1 MKRKF
6 LLLFICLLSLLSCS
20 QKKLP
25 HYPATD
31 DGITRMHLDSAA
43 IYTKKH
49 DLHKAMYQLKAAEKR
64 LFNVTQD
71 SLKFLTYYH
80 IAQIN
85 AQDGAYKIALEYL
98 KHAAR
103 NANDVKRSHRM
114 TDIYIEK
121 AFIYNQMG
129 NRDSA
134 LNSLQRVEKYK
145 PRIRKDQEKRI
156 EEMRQHIKRHQIV
169 AISPGK
175 DVEIVQLQDLYEVAL
190 AQRKAVELKLYIAYL
205 LLTLILVS
213 IGITIWFRRRM
224 RQQLQFYRLQQQ
236 ETEHNIQLTLRR
248 KDATIDEMK
257 AEIDSKLDEL
267 NQLRYSIKAHNK
279 NIKTSDSIEQVKLGI
294 DTLYTILKGGNL
306 SQMGKREQQALNMIM
321 PNYDY
326 ELSYILNNPRF
337 ALTPKEC
344 FYYIMEHYGIED
356 ELKAQ
361 AFCCTAQAIRSI
373 KSRINHCIK
382 NLAAYSPICL

>member
-64 LFNVTQD
+64 LFNVTED

-224 RQQLQFYRLQQQ
+224 HQQLQFYRQQQQ

-279 NIKTSDSIEQVKLGI
+279 NIKTSDSIEQIKLGI
-294 DTLYTILKGGNL
+294 DTLYIILKGGNL

-356 ELKAQ
+356 DLKAQ

-373 KSRINHCIK
+373 KSRLKKKLEQN
-382 NLAAYSPICL
+382 

>member
-6 LLLFICLLSLLSCS
+6 LLLFISLLSLLSCS

-129 NRDSA
+129 KRDSA

-175 DVEIVQLQDLYEVAL
+175 DIEIVQLQDLYEVAL

-224 RQQLQFYRLQQQ
+224 RQQLQFYRQQQQ

-279 NIKTSDSIEQVKLGI
+279 NIKTSDSIEQIKLGI

-356 ELKAQ
+356 DLKAQ

-373 KSRINHCIK
+373 KSRLKKKLEQN
-382 NLAAYSPICL
+382 

>member
-121 AFIYNQMG
+121 AFIYNQIG
-129 NRDSA
+129 KRDSA

-145 PRIRKDQEKRI
+145 PRIRKDQEKQI

-175 DVEIVQLQDLYEVAL
+175 DIEIVQLQDLYEVAL

-224 RQQLQFYRLQQQ
+224 RQQLQFYRQQQQ

-279 NIKTSDSIEQVKLGI
+279 NIKTSDSIEQIKLGI
-294 DTLYTILKGGNL
+294 NTLHTILKGGNL
-306 SQMGKREQQALNMIM
+306 SQMGKREQQALNIIM

-344 FYYIMEHYGIED
+344 FYYVMEHYGIED

-361 AFCCTAQAIRSI
+361 AFCCTSQAIRSI
-373 KSRINHCIK
+373 KSRLRKKLEQN
-382 NLAAYSPICL
+382 

>member
-1 MKRKF
+1 MKKRF
-6 LLLFICLLSLLSCS
+6 LLWFISLLSLLSCS
-20 QKKLP
+20 QRKLP

-31 DGITRMHLDSAA
+31 DGITQMRLDSAK
-43 IYTKKH
+43 IYTKRH

-64 LFNVTQD
+64 LFNVTED
-71 SLKFLTYYH
+71 SLKFLTYYR

-85 AQDGAYKIALEYL
+85 AQDGAYKLALDYL

-103 NANDVKRSHRM
+103 HANDVKRSHRM
-114 TDIYIEK
+114 ADIDIEK
-121 AFIYNQMG
+121 AFVYNQMG
-129 NRDSA
+129 KRDSA
-134 LNSLQRVEKYK
+134 LNSLLKAEKYK

-156 EEMRQHIKRHQIV
+156 EEMRQRIKKHQIV

-190 AQRKAVELKLYIAYL
+190 AQRKALELKLYIAYL
-205 LLTLILVS
+205 LLALILVS

-224 RQQLQFYRLQQQ
+224 RQQLRFYRLQQQ

-257 AEIDSKLDEL
+257 AEIDNKLDEL
-267 NQLRYSIKAHNK
+267 NHLRDSIKAHSK
-279 NIKTSDSIEQVKLGI
+279 NIKTSDSIEQIKLGI
-294 DTLYTILKGGNL
+294 DTLHTILKGGNL

-344 FYYIMEHYGIED
+344 FYYVMEHYGIED

-361 AFCCTAQAIRSI
+361 AFCCTSQAIRSI
-373 KSRINHCIK
+373 KSRLRK
-382 NLAAYSPICL
+382 KLEQG

>member
-213 IGITIWFRRRM
+213 IGITIWFRHRM
-224 RQQLQFYRLQQQ
+224 RQQLQFYRQQQQ

-279 NIKTSDSIEQVKLGI
+279 NIKTSDSIEQIKLGI

-373 KSRINHCIK
+373 KSRLKKKLEQN
-382 NLAAYSPICL
+382 

>member
-80 IAQIN
+80 IALIN

-103 NANDVKRSHRM
+103 NTNDVKRSHRM

-129 NRDSA
+129 KRDSA

-175 DVEIVQLQDLYEVAL
+175 DIEIVQLQDLYEVAL

-213 IGITIWFRRRM
+213 IGITIWFRHRM
-224 RQQLQFYRLQQQ
+224 RQQLQYYRQQQQ

-279 NIKTSDSIEQVKLGI
+279 NIKTSDSIEQIKLGI

-356 ELKAQ
+356 DLKAQ

-373 KSRINHCIK
+373 KSRLKKKLEQN
-382 NLAAYSPICL
+382 

>member
-1 MKRKF
+1 MKKRF
-6 LLLFICLLSLLSCS
+6 LLWFISLLSLLSCS
-20 QKKLP
+20 QRKLP

-31 DGITRMHLDSAA
+31 DGITQMRLDSAA
-43 IYTKKH
+43 IYTKRH

-64 LFNVTQD
+64 LFNVTED
-71 SLKFLTYYH
+71 SLKFLTYYR

-85 AQDGAYKIALEYL
+85 AQDGAYKLALDYL

-103 NANDVKRSHRM
+103 HANDVKRSHRM
-114 TDIYIEK
+114 ADIDIEK
-121 AFIYNQMG
+121 AFVYNQMG
-129 NRDSA
+129 KRDSA
-134 LNSLQRVEKYK
+134 LNSLLKAEKYK

-156 EEMRQHIKRHQIV
+156 EEMRQHIKKHQIV

-175 DVEIVQLQDLYEVAL
+175 DIEIVQLQDLYEVAL
-190 AQRKAVELKLYIAYL
+190 AQRKALELKLYIAYL
-205 LLTLILVS
+205 LLALILVS

-248 KDATIDEMK
+248 KNATIDEMK

-267 NQLRYSIKAHNK
+267 NQLRDSIKAHSK
-279 NIKTSDSIEQVKLGI
+279 NIKTSDSIEQIKLGI
-294 DTLYTILKGGNL
+294 DTLHTILKGGNL

-344 FYYIMEHYGIED
+344 FYYVMEHYEIED

-361 AFCCTAQAIRSI
+361 AFCCTSQAIRSI
-373 KSRINHCIK
+373 KSRLRKKLEQN
-382 NLAAYSPICL
+382 

>member
-64 LFNVTQD
+64 LFNVTED

-129 NRDSA
+129 KRDSA

-145 PRIRKDQEKRI
+145 PRIRKDQEKQI

-279 NIKTSDSIEQVKLGI
+279 NIKTSDSIEQIKLGI

-356 ELKAQ
+356 DLKAQ

-373 KSRINHCIK
+373 KSRLKKKLEQN
-382 NLAAYSPICL
+382 

>member
-1 MKRKF
+1 MKKRF
-6 LLLFICLLSLLSCS
+6 LLWFISLLSLLSCS
-20 QKKLP
+20 QRKLP

-31 DGITRMHLDSAA
+31 DGITQMRLDSAK
-43 IYTKKH
+43 IYTKRH

-64 LFNVTQD
+64 LFNVTED
-71 SLKFLTYYH
+71 SLKFLTYYR

-85 AQDGAYKIALEYL
+85 AQDGAYKLALDYL

-103 NANDVKRSHRM
+103 HANDVKRSHRM
-114 TDIYIEK
+114 ADIDIEK
-121 AFIYNQMG
+121 AFVYNQMG
-129 NRDSA
+129 KRDSA
-134 LNSLQRVEKYK
+134 LNSLLKAEKYK

-156 EEMRQHIKRHQIV
+156 EEMRQHIKKHQIV

-190 AQRKAVELKLYIAYL
+190 AQRKALELKLYIAYL
-205 LLTLILVS
+205 LLALILVS

-248 KDATIDEMK
+248 KNATIDEMK
-257 AEIDSKLDEL
+257 AEIDNKLEEL
-267 NQLRYSIKAHNK
+267 NQLRDSIKAHNK
-279 NIKTSDSIEQVKLGI
+279 NIKTSDSIEQIKLGI
-294 DTLYTILKGGNL
+294 DTLHTILKGGNL
-306 SQMGKREQQALNMIM
+306 SQMGKREQQALNIIM

-344 FYYIMEHYGIED
+344 FYYVMEHYEIED

-361 AFCCTAQAIRSI
+361 AFCCTSQAIRSI
-373 KSRINHCIK
+373 KSRLRKKLEQN
-382 NLAAYSPICL
+382 

>member
-224 RQQLQFYRLQQQ
+224 RQQLQFYRQQQQ

-279 NIKTSDSIEQVKLGI
+279 NIKTSDSIEQIKLGI

-344 FYYIMEHYGIED
+344 FFYIMEHYGIED

-373 KSRINHCIK
+373 KSRLKKKLEQN
-382 NLAAYSPICL
+382 

>member
-1 MKRKF
+1 MKKRF
-6 LLLFICLLSLLSCS
+6 LLWFISLLSLLSCS
-20 QKKLP
+20 QRKLP

-31 DGITRMHLDSAA
+31 DGITQMRLDSAT
-43 IYTKKH
+43 IYTKRH

-64 LFNVTQD
+64 LFNVTED
-71 SLKFLTYYH
+71 SLKFLTYYR

-85 AQDGAYKIALEYL
+85 AQDGAYKLALDYL

-103 NANDVKRSHRM
+103 HANDVKQSHRM
-114 TDIYIEK
+114 ADIDIEK
-121 AFIYNQMG
+121 AFVYNQMG
-129 NRDSA
+129 KRDSA
-134 LNSLQRVEKYK
+134 LNSLLKAEKYK

-156 EEMRQHIKRHQIV
+156 EEMRQRIKKHQIV

-190 AQRKAVELKLYIAYL
+190 AQRKALELKLYIAYL
-205 LLTLILVS
+205 LLALILVS

-224 RQQLQFYRLQQQ
+224 RQQLRFYRLQQQ

-257 AEIDSKLDEL
+257 AEIDNKLDEL
-267 NQLRYSIKAHNK
+267 NQLRDSIKAHSK
-279 NIKTSDSIEQVKLGI
+279 NIKTSDSIEQIKLGI
-294 DTLYTILKGGNL
+294 DTLHTILKGGNL
-306 SQMGKREQQALNMIM
+306 SQMGKREQQALNIIM

-344 FYYIMEHYGIED
+344 FYYVMEHYEIED

-361 AFCCTAQAIRSI
+361 AFCCTSQAIRSI
-373 KSRINHCIK
+373 KSRLRKKLEQN
-382 NLAAYSPICL
+382 

>member
-64 LFNVTQD
+64 LFNVTED

-121 AFIYNQMG
+121 AFNYNQMG
-129 NRDSA
+129 KRDSA

-175 DVEIVQLQDLYEVAL
+175 DIEIVQLQDLYEVAL

-224 RQQLQFYRLQQQ
+224 RQQLEFYRQQQQ

-279 NIKTSDSIEQVKLGI
+279 NIKTSDSIEQFKLGI

-356 ELKAQ
+356 DLKAQ

-373 KSRINHCIK
+373 KSRLKKKLEQN
-382 NLAAYSPICL
+382 

>member
-129 NRDSA
+129 KRDSA

-175 DVEIVQLQDLYEVAL
+175 DIEIVQLQDLYEVAL

-224 RQQLQFYRLQQQ
+224 RQQLQFYRQQQQ

-279 NIKTSDSIEQVKLGI
+279 NIKTSDSIEQIKLGI
-294 DTLYTILKGGNL
+294 DSLYTILKGGNL

-373 KSRINHCIK
+373 KSRLKKKLEQN
-382 NLAAYSPICL
+382 

>member
-6 LLLFICLLSLLSCS
+6 LLLFISLLSLLSCS

-129 NRDSA
+129 KRDSA

-175 DVEIVQLQDLYEVAL
+175 DIEIVQLQDLYEVAL

-224 RQQLQFYRLQQQ
+224 RQQLQFYRQQQQ

-279 NIKTSDSIEQVKLGI
+279 NIKTSDSIEQIKLGI
-294 DTLYTILKGGNL
+294 DTLYIILKGGNL

-356 ELKAQ
+356 DLKTQ

-373 KSRINHCIK
+373 KSRLKKKLEQN
-382 NLAAYSPICL
+382 

>member
-1 MKRKF
+1 MKKRF
-6 LLLFICLLSLLSCS
+6 LLWFISLLSLLSCS
-20 QKKLP
+20 QRKLP

-31 DGITRMHLDSAA
+31 DGITQMRLDSAT
-43 IYTKKH
+43 IYTKRH

-64 LFNVTQD
+64 LFNVTED
-71 SLKFLTYYH
+71 SLKFLTYYR

-85 AQDGAYKIALEYL
+85 AQDGAYKLALDYL

-103 NANDVKRSHRM
+103 HANDVKRSHRM
-114 TDIYIEK
+114 ADIDIEK
-121 AFIYNQMG
+121 AFVYNQMG
-129 NRDSA
+129 KRDSA
-134 LNSLQRVEKYK
+134 LNSLLKAEKYK

-156 EEMRQHIKRHQIV
+156 EEMRQHIKKHQIV

-190 AQRKAVELKLYIAYL
+190 AQRKALELKLYITYL
-205 LLTLILVS
+205 LLALILVS

-279 NIKTSDSIEQVKLGI
+279 NIKTSDSIEQIKLGI

-356 ELKAQ
+356 DLKAQ

-373 KSRINHCIK
+373 KSRLKKKLEQN
-382 NLAAYSPICL
+382 

>member
-64 LFNVTQD
+64 LFNVTED

-129 NRDSA
+129 KRDSA

-156 EEMRQHIKRHQIV
+156 EEMRQHIRRHQIV

-175 DVEIVQLQDLYEVAL
+175 DIEIVQLQDLYEVAL

-224 RQQLQFYRLQQQ
+224 RQQLQFYRQQQQ

-279 NIKTSDSIEQVKLGI
+279 NIKTSDSIEQIKLGI

-356 ELKAQ
+356 DLKAQ

-373 KSRINHCIK
+373 KSRLKKKLEQN
-382 NLAAYSPICL
+382 

>member
-1 MKRKF
+1 MKKRF
-6 LLLFICLLSLLSCS
+6 LLWFISLLSLLSCS
-20 QKKLP
+20 QRKLP

-31 DGITRMHLDSAA
+31 DGITQMRLDSAA
-43 IYTKKH
+43 IYTKRH

-64 LFNVTQD
+64 LFNVTED
-71 SLKFLTYYH
+71 SLKFLTYYR

-85 AQDGAYKIALEYL
+85 AQDGAYKLALDYL
-98 KHAAR
+98 EHAAR
-103 NANDVKRSHRM
+103 HANDVKRSHRM
-114 TDIYIEK
+114 ADIDIEK
-121 AFIYNQMG
+121 AFVYNQMG
-129 NRDSA
+129 KRDSA
-134 LNSLQRVEKYK
+134 LNSLLKAEKYK

-156 EEMRQHIKRHQIV
+156 EEMRQHIKKHQIV

-190 AQRKAVELKLYIAYL
+190 AQRKTLELKLYIAYL
-205 LLTLILVS
+205 LLALILVS

-257 AEIDSKLDEL
+257 AEIDNKLNEL
-267 NQLRYSIKAHNK
+267 NQLRDSIKAHSK
-279 NIKTSDSIEQVKLGI
+279 NIKTSDSIEQIKLGI
-294 DTLYTILKGGNL
+294 DTLHTILKGGNL

-344 FYYIMEHYGIED
+344 FYYVMEHYGIED

-361 AFCCTAQAIRSI
+361 AFCCTSQAIRSI
-373 KSRINHCIK
+373 KSRLRKKLEQN
-382 NLAAYSPICL
+382 

>member
-129 NRDSA
+129 KRDSA

-175 DVEIVQLQDLYEVAL
+175 DIEIVQLQDLYEVAL

-224 RQQLQFYRLQQQ
+224 RQQLQFYRQQQQ

-279 NIKTSDSIEQVKLGI
+279 NIKTSDSIEQIKLGI
-294 DTLYTILKGGNL
+294 DTLYIILKGGNL

-356 ELKAQ
+356 DLKTQ

-373 KSRINHCIK
+373 KSRLKKKLEQN
-382 NLAAYSPICL
+382 

>member
-1 MKRKF
+1 MKKRF
-6 LLLFICLLSLLSCS
+6 LLWFISLLSLLSCS
-20 QKKLP
+20 QRKPP

-31 DGITRMHLDSAA
+31 DGITQMRLDSAA

-64 LFNVTQD
+64 LFNGTED
-71 SLKFLTYYH
+71 SLKFLTYYR

-85 AQDGAYKIALEYL
+85 AQDGAYKLALDYL

-103 NANDVKRSHRM
+103 HANDVKQSHRM
-114 TDIYIEK
+114 ADIDIEK
-121 AFIYNQMG
+121 AFVYNQMG
-129 NRDSA
+129 KRDSA
-134 LNSLQRVEKYK
+134 LNSLLKAEKYK

-156 EEMRQHIKRHQIV
+156 EEMRQHIKKHQIV

-190 AQRKAVELKLYIAYL
+190 AQRKALELKLYIAYL
-205 LLTLILVS
+205 LLALILVS

-267 NQLRYSIKAHNK
+267 NQLRDSIKAHSK
-279 NIKTSDSIEQVKLGI
+279 NIKTSDSIEQIKLGI
-294 DTLYTILKGGNL
+294 DTLHTILKGGNL

-344 FYYIMEHYGIED
+344 FYYVMEHYEIED

-361 AFCCTAQAIRSI
+361 AFCCTSQAIRSI
-373 KSRINHCIK
+373 KSRLRKKLEQN
-382 NLAAYSPICL
+382 

>member
-1 MKRKF
+1 MKKRF
-6 LLLFICLLSLLSCS
+6 LLWFISLLSLLSCS
-20 QKKLP
+20 QRKLP

-31 DGITRMHLDSAA
+31 DGITQMRLDSAK
-43 IYTKKH
+43 IYTKRH

-64 LFNVTQD
+64 LFNVTED
-71 SLKFLTYYH
+71 SLKFLTYYR

-85 AQDGAYKIALEYL
+85 AQDGAYKLALDYL

-103 NANDVKRSHRM
+103 HANDVKRSHRM
-114 TDIYIEK
+114 ADIDIEK
-121 AFIYNQMG
+121 AFVYNQMG
-129 NRDSA
+129 KRDSA
-134 LNSLQRVEKYK
+134 LNSLLKAEKYK

-156 EEMRQHIKRHQIV
+156 EEMRQHIKKHQIV

-190 AQRKAVELKLYIAYL
+190 AQRKALELKLYIAYL
-205 LLTLILVS
+205 LLALILVS

-267 NQLRYSIKAHNK
+267 NQLRDSINAHSK
-279 NIKTSDSIEQVKLGI
+279 NIKTSDSIEQIKLGI
-294 DTLYTILKGGNL
+294 DTLHTILKGGNL
-306 SQMGKREQQALNMIM
+306 SQMGKREQQALNIIM

-344 FYYIMEHYGIED
+344 FYYVMEHYEIED

-361 AFCCTAQAIRSI
+361 AFCCTSQAIRSI
-373 KSRINHCIK
+373 KSRLRKKLEQN
-382 NLAAYSPICL
+382 

>member
-1 MKRKF
+1 MKKRF
-6 LLLFICLLSLLSCS
+6 LLWSISLLSLLSCS
-20 QKKLP
+20 QRKLP

-31 DGITRMHLDSAA
+31 DGITQMRLDSAK
-43 IYTKKH
+43 IYTKRH

-64 LFNVTQD
+64 LFNVTED
-71 SLKFLTYYH
+71 SLKFLTYYR

-85 AQDGAYKIALEYL
+85 AQDGAYKLALDYL

-103 NANDVKRSHRM
+103 HANDVKQSHRM
-114 TDIYIEK
+114 ADIDIEK
-121 AFIYNQMG
+121 AFVYNQMG
-129 NRDSA
+129 KRDSA
-134 LNSLQRVEKYK
+134 LNSLLKAEKYK

-156 EEMRQHIKRHQIV
+156 EEMRQHIKKHQIV

-190 AQRKAVELKLYIAYL
+190 AQRKALELKLYITYL
-205 LLTLILVS
+205 LLALILVS

-224 RQQLQFYRLQQQ
+224 RQQLRFYRLQQQ

-257 AEIDSKLDEL
+257 VEIDNKLNEL
-267 NQLRYSIKAHNK
+267 NQLRDSIKAHSK
-279 NIKTSDSIEQVKLGI
+279 NIKTSDSIEQIKLGI
-294 DTLYTILKGGNL
+294 DTLHTILKGGNL
-306 SQMGKREQQALNMIM
+306 SQMGKREQQALNIIM

-344 FYYIMEHYGIED
+344 FYYVMEHYGIED

-361 AFCCTAQAIRSI
+361 AFCCTSQAIRSI
-373 KSRINHCIK
+373 KSRLRKKLEQN
-382 NLAAYSPICL
+382 

>member
-175 DVEIVQLQDLYEVAL
+175 DIEIVQLQDLYEVAL

-224 RQQLQFYRLQQQ
+224 RQQLQFYRQQQQ

-267 NQLRYSIKAHNK
+267 NQLRDSIKAHNK
-279 NIKTSDSIEQVKLGI
+279 NIKTSDSIEQIKLGI

-373 KSRINHCIK
+373 KSRLKKKLEQN
-382 NLAAYSPICL
+382 

>member
-1 MKRKF
+1 MKKRI
-6 LLLFICLLSLLSCS
+6 LLWFISLLSLLSCS
-20 QKKLP
+20 QRKLP

-31 DGITRMHLDSAA
+31 DGITQMRLDSAK
-43 IYTKKH
+43 IYTKRH

-64 LFNVTQD
+64 LFNVTED
-71 SLKFLTYYH
+71 SLKFLTYYR

-85 AQDGAYKIALEYL
+85 AQDGAYKLALDYL

-103 NANDVKRSHRM
+103 HANDVKRSHRM
-114 TDIYIEK
+114 ADIDIEK
-121 AFIYNQMG
+121 AFVYNQMG
-129 NRDSA
+129 KRDSA
-134 LNSLQRVEKYK
+134 LNSLLKAEKYK

-156 EEMRQHIKRHQIV
+156 EEMRQHIKKHQIV

-190 AQRKAVELKLYIAYL
+190 AQRKALELKLYITYL
-205 LLTLILVS
+205 LLALILVS

-257 AEIDSKLDEL
+257 AEIESKLDEL
-267 NQLRYSIKAHNK
+267 NQLRDSIKAHSK
-279 NIKTSDSIEQVKLGI
+279 NIKTSDSIEQIKLGI
-294 DTLYTILKGGNL
+294 DTLHTILKGGNL

-321 PNYDY
+321 PNYDH

-344 FYYIMEHYGIED
+344 FYYVMEHYGIED

-361 AFCCTAQAIRSI
+361 AFCCTSQAIRSI
-373 KSRINHCIK
+373 KSRLRK
-382 NLAAYSPICL
+382 KLEQGW

>member
-145 PRIRKDQEKRI
+145 PRIRKDQEKQI

-224 RQQLQFYRLQQQ
+224 RQQLQFYRQQQQ

-279 NIKTSDSIEQVKLGI
+279 NIKTSDSIEQIKLGI

-373 KSRINHCIK
+373 KSRLKKKLEQN
-382 NLAAYSPICL
+382 

>member
-129 NRDSA
+129 KRDSA

-175 DVEIVQLQDLYEVAL
+175 DIEIVQLQDLYEVAL

-224 RQQLQFYRLQQQ
+224 RQQLQFYRQQQQ

-279 NIKTSDSIEQVKLGI
+279 NIKTSDSIEQIKLGI
-294 DTLYTILKGGNL
+294 DTLYIILKGGNL

-356 ELKAQ
+356 DLKAQ

-373 KSRINHCIK
+373 KSRLKKKLEQN
-382 NLAAYSPICL
+382 

>member
-129 NRDSA
+129 KRDSA

-224 RQQLQFYRLQQQ
+224 RQQLQFYRQQQQ

-279 NIKTSDSIEQVKLGI
+279 NIKTSDSIEQIKLGI

-356 ELKAQ
+356 ELKTQ

-373 KSRINHCIK
+373 KSRLKKKLEQN
-382 NLAAYSPICL
+382 

>member
-1 MKRKF
+1 MKKRF
-6 LLLFICLLSLLSCS
+6 LLWFISLLSLLSCS
-20 QKKLP
+20 QRKLP

-31 DGITRMHLDSAA
+31 DGITQMRLDSAT
-43 IYTKKH
+43 IYTKRH

-64 LFNVTQD
+64 LFNVTED
-71 SLKFLTYYH
+71 SLKFLTYYR

-85 AQDGAYKIALEYL
+85 AQDGAYKLALDYL

-103 NANDVKRSHRM
+103 HANDVKQSHRM
-114 TDIYIEK
+114 ADIDIEK
-121 AFIYNQMG
+121 AFVYNQMG
-129 NRDSA
+129 KRDSA
-134 LNSLQRVEKYK
+134 LNSLLKAEKYK

-156 EEMRQHIKRHQIV
+156 EEMRQHIKKHQIV

-190 AQRKAVELKLYIAYL
+190 AQRKALELKLYIAYL
-205 LLTLILVS
+205 LLALILVS

-248 KDATIDEMK
+248 KNATIDEMK
-257 AEIDSKLDEL
+257 AEIDNKLDEL
-267 NQLRYSIKAHNK
+267 NQLRDSIKAHNK
-279 NIKTSDSIEQVKLGI
+279 NIKTSDSIEQIKLGI

-344 FYYIMEHYGIED
+344 FYYVMEHYEIED

-361 AFCCTAQAIRSI
+361 AFCCTSQAIRSI
-373 KSRINHCIK
+373 KSRLRKKLEQN
-382 NLAAYSPICL
+382 

>member
-129 NRDSA
+129 KRDSA

-224 RQQLQFYRLQQQ
+224 RQQLQFYRQQQQ

-257 AEIDSKLDEL
+257 TEIDSKLDEL

-279 NIKTSDSIEQVKLGI
+279 NIKTSDSIEQIKLGI

-356 ELKAQ
+356 DLKAQ

-373 KSRINHCIK
+373 KSRLKKKLEQN
-382 NLAAYSPICL
+382 

>member
-224 RQQLQFYRLQQQ
+224 RQQLQFYRQQQQ

-279 NIKTSDSIEQVKLGI
+279 NIKTSDSIEQIKLGI

-356 ELKAQ
+356 DQKAQ

-373 KSRINHCIK
+373 KSRLKKKLEQN
-382 NLAAYSPICL
+382 

>member
-129 NRDSA
+129 KRDSA

-175 DVEIVQLQDLYEVAL
+175 DIEIVQLQDLYEVAL

-224 RQQLQFYRLQQQ
+224 HQQLQFYRQQQQ

-267 NQLRYSIKAHNK
+267 NQLRYSIKVHNK
-279 NIKTSDSIEQVKLGI
+279 NIKTSDSIEQIKLGI

-373 KSRINHCIK
+373 KSRLKKKLEQN
-382 NLAAYSPICL
+382 

>member
-175 DVEIVQLQDLYEVAL
+175 DIEIVQLQDLYEVAL

-224 RQQLQFYRLQQQ
+224 RQQLQFYRQQQQ

-279 NIKTSDSIEQVKLGI
+279 NIKTSDSIEQIKLGI

-373 KSRINHCIK
+373 KSRLKKKLEQN
-382 NLAAYSPICL
+382 

>member
-64 LFNVTQD
+64 LFNVTED

-129 NRDSA
+129 KRDSA

-224 RQQLQFYRLQQQ
+224 RQQLQFYRQQQQ

-267 NQLRYSIKAHNK
+267 NQLQYSIKAHNK
-279 NIKTSDSIEQVKLGI
+279 NIKTSDSIEQIKLGI

-356 ELKAQ
+356 DLKAQ

-373 KSRINHCIK
+373 KSRLKKKLEQN
-382 NLAAYSPICL
+382 

>member
-6 LLLFICLLSLLSCS
+6 LLLFISLLSLLSCS

-129 NRDSA
+129 KRDSA

-156 EEMRQHIKRHQIV
+156 EEMRQHIKRHQVV

-175 DVEIVQLQDLYEVAL
+175 DIEIVQLQDLYEVAL

-224 RQQLQFYRLQQQ
+224 RQQLQFYRQQQQ

-279 NIKTSDSIEQVKLGI
+279 NIKTSDSIEQIKLGI

-356 ELKAQ
+356 DLKAQ

-373 KSRINHCIK
+373 KSRLKKKLEQN
-382 NLAAYSPICL
+382 

>member
-1 MKRKF
+1 MKKRF
-6 LLLFICLLSLLSCS
+6 LLWFISLLLLLSCS
-20 QKKLP
+20 QRKLP

-31 DGITRMHLDSAA
+31 DGITQMRLDSAA
-43 IYTKKH
+43 IYTKRH

-64 LFNVTQD
+64 LFNVTED
-71 SLKFLTYYH
+71 SLKFLTYYR

-85 AQDGAYKIALEYL
+85 AQDGAYKLALDYL

-103 NANDVKRSHRM
+103 HANDVKRSHRM
-114 TDIYIEK
+114 ADIDIEK
-121 AFIYNQMG
+121 AFVYNQMG
-129 NRDSA
+129 KRDSA
-134 LNSLQRVEKYK
+134 LNCLLKAEKYK

-156 EEMRQHIKRHQIV
+156 EEMRQRIKKHQIV
-169 AISPGK
+169 AILPGK

-190 AQRKAVELKLYIAYL
+190 AQRKALELKLYITYL
-205 LLTLILVS
+205 LLALILVS

-224 RQQLQFYRLQQQ
+224 RQQLRFYRLQQQ
-236 ETEHNIQLTLRR
+236 ETEYNIQLTLRR

-257 AEIDSKLDEL
+257 AEIDNKLDEL
-267 NQLRYSIKAHNK
+267 NQLRDSIKAHNK
-279 NIKTSDSIEQVKLGI
+279 NIKTSDSIEQIKLGI
-294 DTLYTILKGGNL
+294 DTLHTILKGGNL
-306 SQMGKREQQALNMIM
+306 SQMGKREQQALNIIM

-344 FYYIMEHYGIED
+344 FYYVMEHYEIED

-361 AFCCTAQAIRSI
+361 AFCCTSQAIRSI
-373 KSRINHCIK
+373 KSRLRKKLEQN
-382 NLAAYSPICL
+382 

>member
-1 MKRKF
+1 MKKRF
-6 LLLFICLLSLLSCS
+6 LLWSISLLSLLSCS
-20 QKKLP
+20 QRKLP

-31 DGITRMHLDSAA
+31 DGITQMRLDSAA
-43 IYTKKH
+43 IYTKRH

-64 LFNVTQD
+64 LFNVTED
-71 SLKFLTYYH
+71 SLKFLTYYR

-85 AQDGAYKIALEYL
+85 AQDGAYKLALDYL

-103 NANDVKRSHRM
+103 HANDVKQSHRM
-114 TDIYIEK
+114 ADIDIEK
-121 AFIYNQMG
+121 AFVYNQMG
-129 NRDSA
+129 KRDSA
-134 LNSLQRVEKYK
+134 LNSLLKAEKYK

-156 EEMRQHIKRHQIV
+156 EEMRQHIKKHQIV

-190 AQRKAVELKLYIAYL
+190 AQRKALELKLYIAYL
-205 LLTLILVS
+205 LLALILVS

-224 RQQLQFYRLQQQ
+224 RQQLRFYRLQQQ

-257 AEIDSKLDEL
+257 AEIDNKLNEL
-267 NQLRYSIKAHNK
+267 NQLRDSIKAHSK
-279 NIKTSDSIEQVKLGI
+279 NIKTSDSIEQIKLGI
-294 DTLYTILKGGNL
+294 DTLHTILKGGNL
-306 SQMGKREQQALNMIM
+306 SQMGKREQQALNIIM

-344 FYYIMEHYGIED
+344 FYYVMEHYEIED

-361 AFCCTAQAIRSI
+361 AFCCTSQAIRSI
-373 KSRINHCIK
+373 KSRLRKKLEQN
-382 NLAAYSPICL
+382 

>member
-1 MKRKF
+1 MKKRF
-6 LLLFICLLSLLSCS
+6 LLWFISLLSLLSCS
-20 QKKLP
+20 QRKLP

-31 DGITRMHLDSAA
+31 DGITQMRLDSAK
-43 IYTKKH
+43 IYTKRH

-64 LFNVTQD
+64 LFNVTED
-71 SLKFLTYYH
+71 SLKFLTYYR

-85 AQDGAYKIALEYL
+85 AQDGAYKLALDYL

-103 NANDVKRSHRM
+103 HANDVKQSHRM
-114 TDIYIEK
+114 ADIDIEK
-121 AFIYNQMG
+121 AFVYNQMG
-129 NRDSA
+129 KRDSA
-134 LNSLQRVEKYK
+134 LNSLLKAEKYK

-156 EEMRQHIKRHQIV
+156 EEMRQHIKKHQIV

-190 AQRKAVELKLYIAYL
+190 AQRKALELKLYIAYL
-205 LLTLILVS
+205 LLALILVS

-257 AEIDSKLDEL
+257 AEIDNKLNEL
-267 NQLRYSIKAHNK
+267 NQLRDSIKAHSR
-279 NIKTSDSIEQVKLGI
+279 NIKTSDSIEQIKLGI
-294 DTLYTILKGGNL
+294 DTLHTILKGGNL

-344 FYYIMEHYGIED
+344 FYYVMEHYEIED

-361 AFCCTAQAIRSI
+361 AFCCTSQAIRSI
-373 KSRINHCIK
+373 KSRLRKKLEQN
-382 NLAAYSPICL
+382 